1 MYNSPFQMLA
11 TDYDGTIATD
21 GAITNET
28 EKALLQAKEAGFLLA
43 LVTGREFDDLL
54 RVCQQI
60 KIFDLVVAENGA
72 VLYFP
77 VREHIE
83 ILASPPADNFI
94 LQLIHRNIPFS
105 RGRVIVSVQSRYEEQ
120 VCSLIDKLELPLYII
135 RNKDAAMIL
144 PLEVDKAKGLGKGL
158 RRFRIT
164 NHQVIAI
171 GDAENDLALLQF
183 AGFRVAVA
191 NADDVVKNVADWV
204 TYKSSGDG
212 VTEFIHKYLVK

>member
-21 GAITNET
+21 GAITSET
-28 EKALLQAKEAGFLLA
+28 EQALLQAKDAGFLLA

-54 RVCQQI
+54 NVCPQI
-60 KIFDLVVAENGA
+60 KMFDLVVAENGA
-72 VLYFP
+72 VLHFP
-77 VREHIE
+77 VRGHIE
-83 ILASPPADNFI
+83 ILSSPDADNFI
-94 LQLIHRNIPFS
+94 RQMIHRNIPFS
-105 RGRVIVSVQSRYEEQ
+105 RGRVIASVQSRYEEQ

-144 PLEVDKAKGLGKGL
+144 PLGVDKAKGLEKGL
-158 RRFRIT
+158 RRFKIT
-164 NHQVIAI
+164 NHQVIGI

-204 TYKSSGDG
+204 TDKPSGEG
-212 VTEFIHKYLVK
+212 VAEFIRKYLVR